1 MSKLDEYISE
11 MNNDVVFDD
20 FSIKD
25 TQMKLPAIKHKWVG
39 RLIRQ
44 KNDLNK
50 IKSERQTLVKSITQ
64 KIVENSP
71 YKITEISAEKASYK
85 HNDVIALTKQ
95 IQEIELIIEFL
106 EKTERVL
113 NSMTY
118 DIKNVVEIMKL
129 ETL

>member
-1 MSKLDEYISE
+1 MQQLEEYILE
-11 MNNDVVFDD
+11 MEKDVVFDD

-44 KNDLNK
+44 KNMLNENRAK
-50 IKSERQTLVKSITQ
+50 RATLVKTLAA
-64 KIVENSP
+64 KVKETSP
-71 YKITEISAEKASYK
+71 YKVTDHAAEKACYK
-85 HNDVIALTKQ
+85 HEEVIKLTQ
-95 IQEIELIIEFL
+95 SIQEHELIIEFL

>member
-1 MSKLDEYISE
+1 MQMLEEYILE
-11 MNNDVVFDD
+11 MEKDTEFDD

-39 RLIRQ
+39 RLIRH

-50 IKSERQTLVKSITQ
+50 ARYERQDLVKSLAQ
-64 KIVENSP
+64 KIIANSP
-71 YKITEISAEKASYK
+71 YKITDIAAEKASYK
-85 HNDVIALTKQ
+85 HEEVQKLSEKIK
-95 IQEIELIIEFL
+95 EYELIIEFL

-113 NSMTY
+113 SSMTY
-118 DIKNVVEIMKL
+118 DIKNLVEIIKL